1 MEVLNGQAASSTAV
15 RDAETALYSA
25 LWHACAGPFVTVPRE
40 GELVFYFPQG
50 HIEQVEAS
58 ENQAVG
64 QQIPNYNL
72 PWKILCR
79 VINVQLKVDP
89 NTDEVFAQVTLLPEP
104 KQDENI
110 VYEPPPPPPR
120 FHVHSFSKILTAADT
135 STYGG
140 LSLLKKYAEES
151 LPPLDM
157 SSEPRMQQLVAMDLH
172 GNEWP
177 FQHIYRGQPKRHL
190 ITSGW
195 SGFVTSKRL
204 VPGDA
209 FVFVR
214 DENGGIGVGVRR
226 AKIEQSSNVPL
237 YLIEVAT
244 AWEAIS
250 RGTMFTVYHRPRRT
264 RPRAEFIIP
273 FDRYMASVATNY
285 SIGMSFEMRFERDTV
300 EHRFTGTIVRIE
312 DIDPLRWRESKWRCL
327 QVRWDET
334 CSMPRPQRVSP
345 WSIQLAATPMQA
357 DAF

>member
-1 MEVLNGQAASSTAV
+1 MIGGVACDA
-15 RDAETALYSA
+15 DAETALYSA

-79 VINVQLKVDP
+79 VINVQLK
-89 NTDEVFAQVTLLPEP
+89 
-104 KQDENI
+104 
-110 VYEPPPPPPR
+110 
-120 FHVHSFSKILTAADT
+120 
-135 STYGG
+135 
-140 LSLLKKYAEES
+140 
-151 LPPLDM
+151 DM

-195 SGFVTSKRL
+195 SGFVTSKGL

-214 DENGGIGVGVRR
+214 DENGCIGVGVRR

-250 RGTMFTVYHRPRRT
+250 RGTMFSVYHRPRRT

-327 QVRWDET
+327 QYLMLDVVSKARLLGIRFKNT
-334 CSMPRPQRVSP
+334 KGIRARV
-345 WSIQLAATPMQA
+345 AKKKGGGGEG
-357 DAF
+357 F